1 MKSTFIPLIGL
12 SVYSCFS
19 QNDKGEVSHCTTNS
33 SYLSAPIMTRRIL
46 ETEQKALEINLD
58 EAIYGAFAEIGAGQ
72 EVARHF
78 FQAGAAAG
86 TIAKTMSAY
95 DKVVSDEIYGA
106 EEQGKGR
113 YVCESRLYKMLA
125 HEYALME
132 GRLRTLRPEQCF
144 FAFADTVAAINYQKT
159 IKGDGWLGLRFQ
171 LQPHSK
177 PNDLVLHVRLLDQDN
192 RLQQQAIGILGV
204 NMLYAC
210 FRYHED
216 PETLLQSLI
225 DNLRGRVKIDMVRL
239 KGPDFQ
245 GLDNRLLCLWLVKNQ
260 LSEVAIF
267 GPNGDGLHAGEFLY
281 KKSILIA
288 RGSYRPPT
296 LVQED
301 MIRCANAQ
309 FLTEPDVNPNQTFFL
324 AEITLDNLSA
334 DGALDERDFLD
345 RATILCALGQTVII
359 SDCMQHKR
367 LIAYFADYKIARIGL
382 AMGARKLQNILRET
396 TEANPDNLL
405 AAFGEVFPKNVRFY
419 VYPCL
424 PAEARSAK
432 EGSSPIEARSAQ
444 EDMPESDSQHSKSAV
459 IYQTSKNLPIP
470 TAIHFLYDHLLE
482 NRNIVD
488 IHGFNPAIL
497 DIYHK
502 EVLNLIQQGK
512 SGWEEKVPPEVARLI
527 KEKRLF

>member
-1 MKSTFIPLIGL
+1 M
-12 SVYSCFS
+12 
-19 QNDKGEVSHCTTNS
+19 N
-33 SYLSAPIMTRRIL
+33 RRIL

-58 EAIYGAFAEIGAGQ
+58 ERVYGAFAEIGAGQ

-106 EEQGKGR
+106 EEHGKGR

-132 GRLRTLRPEQCF
+132 GRLRTLRSEQCF

-171 LQPHSK
+171 LNPHSK

-192 RLQQQAIGILGV
+192 RLQQQAVGILGV

-210 FRYHED
+210 FRYQND
-216 PETLLQSLI
+216 PETLLRSLM
-225 DNLRGRVKIDMVRL
+225 DNLFGRVKIDMVRL

-245 GLDNRLLCLWLVKNQ
+245 QLDNRLLCLWLVKNQ

-267 GPNGDGLHAGEFLY
+267 GPDGDSLHAGEFLY
-281 KKSILIA
+281 KKSILVA

-301 MIRCANAQ
+301 MIRCAREQ
-309 FLTEPDVNPNQTFFL
+309 FLAEADVNANNAFVL
-324 AEITLDNLSA
+324 AEITLDNLRA
-334 DGALDERDFLD
+334 DGELSERDFLD
-345 RATILCALGQTVII
+345 RAEILCALGQTVII
-359 SDCMQHKR
+359 SDCIQHKR
-367 LIAYFADYKIARIGL
+367 LIAYFADYKIPHIGL
-382 AMGARKLQNILRET
+382 AMGARKLQNILHET
-396 TEANPDNLL
+396 SDANPDNLL
-405 AAFGEVFPKNVRFY
+405 VAFGEVFPRNVRFY
-419 VYPCL
+419 IYPCLPAL

-432 EGSSPIEARSAQ
+432 EGSPTPTQFNSSAEAKQAGT
-444 EDMPESDSQHSKSAV
+444 KAV
-459 IYQTSKNLPIP
+459 QNLTTSRNLPIP
-470 TAIHFLYDHLLE
+470 QAIHFLYDHLLE

-488 IHGFNPAIL
+488 IHEFNPAIL

-502 EVLNLIQQGK
+502 EVLNMIQNGAT
-512 SGWEEKVPPEVARLI
+512 GWEEKVPPEVARLI
-527 KEKRLF
+527 KEKRLFGDWFIGD